1 MPRSARRPHRPLGQ
15 ALSLVLSLF
24 STGLAPGSTASA
36 ETLLDARFDEGPEGF
51 AYADDAFRDTRA
63 PDYANGDWRPDASR
77 SGGALAV
84 VVGDRD
90 GERIDGMSGA
100 WTRRFRVS
108 SDAAPLRVSIRY
120 RLTQRS
126 GFEADEYAQLIAT
139 IDGRPLAHYD
149 TFDYVDQ
156 IAGDGDGGDDR
167 STGWR
172 VFARTLT
179 DVDAGEHLLA
189 VGLYA
194 NKKTAQDESAE
205 LLIDEVRVEQ
215 VDAASP
221 RTAERP

>member
-1 MPRSARRPHRPLGQ
+1 MSRSALRHRRPVGLAFP
-15 ALSLVLSLF
+15 LVLPLLSATLV
-24 STGLAPGSTASA
+24 PGATASA
-36 ETLLDARFDEGPEGF
+36 GTLLEARFDAGPEGF
-51 AYADDAFRDTRA
+51 TYADDALRGTRA
-63 PDYANGDWRPDASR
+63 PDYADGDWRPDASR

-84 VVGDRD
+84 VVGNRD
-90 GERIDGMSGA
+90 AERVDGMSGA

-108 SDAAPLRVSIRY
+108 SGPAPLRLSIRY

-126 GFEADEYAQLIAT
+126 GFEPDEYAQLIAT
-139 IDGRPLAHYD
+139 MDGRPLAHYD

-172 VFARTLT
+172 VFARTLH
-179 DVDAGEHLLA
+179 DVGTGEHTLA

-205 LLIDEVRVEQ
+205 LLIDEVRIEQ
-215 VDAASP
+215 IDAASP
-221 RTAERP
+221 